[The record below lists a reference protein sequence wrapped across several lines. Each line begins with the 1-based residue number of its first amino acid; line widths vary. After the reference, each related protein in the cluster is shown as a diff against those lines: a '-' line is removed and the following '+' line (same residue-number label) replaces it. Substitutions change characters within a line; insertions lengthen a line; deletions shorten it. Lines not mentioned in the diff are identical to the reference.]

1 MARNTGKYATLLFII
16 VFTMMVCLTSCSL
29 KKNTAST
36 RNYTAFITKYNIYY
50 NGDTHYKETLSEM
63 EKNYED
69 DYTAL
74 VLTHPAQAKTNEKAP
89 QPSGDFTRSIEKA
102 QKAIQLRSIKKKPKK
117 KSGKKNDPEYKE
129 WMKRDEY
136 NPFLHNAWMM
146 MGRSQFMNGDFLGS
160 ASTFFYISKHFTWL
174 PETVTESKL
183 WQARSY
189 CTMDWLYECEVI
201 ITRIKA
207 EELTSKSLKFL
218 YNVTYADFLIRSE
231 KYAEAVPYLQE
242 AIKHTNGA
250 QKTRLNFLLGQIL
263 SRTGEKTE
271 AYKAYAAAGKWG
283 GASYRTKFNARIKQ
297 SEVYEGTDISK
308 EVSALK
314 RMTKYARNKEY
325 LDQIY
330 YAIGNLYLS
339 RNDTTEAVKYY
350 ELAAEKSTRNG
361 IDKAISQITLGELYF
376 AMHKYDKAQPCYA
389 EAVPLLPE
397 TYPNYKLLKKRSD
410 VLDELAVYSQN
421 VVLQDSLLYL
431 STLDKVQQLDII
443 NTIIAELKK
452 KEKESEEE
460 AKRESY
466 LAERAAEGTGLK
478 DSGSS
483 PTQFTL
489 NTDKSW
495 YFYNTSAKNAGK
507 TEFQKKWGRRKL
519 EDDWRRRNKASFNFN
534 DFEES
539 NGDNENSPQEQTEE
553 MNDSTANPAD
563 EKAAKEREAKE
574 NDPHFPEYYLKQIP
588 ATDEERAT
596 SNEIIQEGLFNMAV
610 ILKDKLE
617 DFSASLEEF
626 DRLMTRYPDND
637 YKLDVY
643 YNIYLMFMRQGNT
656 SLANRYRQLIV
667 TEFPDSPYGIA
678 MRDPNYIENIKVM
691 EERQEQ
697 IYADAYSAYLENRN
711 SEVHAAYELM
721 MDQYATSKLMP
732 KFMFIDAL
740 AYVTENNP
748 DMFRDRLKTMLENY
762 PETDVT
768 PIASAYLSGLAK
780 GRKLHSGGS
789 NTRGMLWDIRL
800 SNDSSAVTNDSIA
813 HFTLNPEEEQLFIL
827 LFPTDTV
834 AANDL
839 LFRVARH
846 NFTSFVVSDFDLEL
860 MNFGRLGLLIV
871 KGFANLSELNNYR
884 RVTAESAT
892 LRLPPQVR
900 PVIISAADFDKL
912 LKEGRSF
919 EEYFEYA
926 RQQMYIST
934 EEDVLPPDIFGPSE
948 GYIEEEETAPRD
960 TTVSEPETEPIIPEK
975 EEITPESTEMPEAPV
990 IPERENPAK
999 PAQEMKAVPDS
1010 TPQATPAPEKVQQ
1023 NPQNPG
1029 NAKQPAKPAA
1039 KPAEKKDSVST
1050 KKDNTKK
1057 KVTTPSLPQYPTG
1070 SEGDDP
1076 LLE

>member
-1 MARNTGKYATLLFII
+1 MTRHPGKYATLFFII
-16 VFTMMVCLTSCSL
+16 FFTVMACLTSCSL

-50 NGDTHYKETLSEM
+50 NGDTHYKETLAEM
-63 EKNYED
+63 EKTYED
-69 DYTAL
+69 DYTSL
-74 VLTHPAQAKTNEKAP
+74 VLTHPAQAHTNEKATK
-89 QPSGDFTRSIEKA
+89 PSGDFTRSIEKA

-117 KSGKKNDPEYKE
+117 KSGKRNDPEYKE
-129 WMKRDEY
+129 WLKRDEY

-201 ITRIKA
+201 ITRIKQ
-207 EELTSKSLKFL
+207 EELTTKNLKFL

-231 KYAEAVPYLQE
+231 KYADAVTYLREAVKL
-242 AIKHTNGA
+242 TSGA

-263 SRTGEKTE
+263 SRIGAKAE
-271 AYKAYAAAGKWG
+271 AYKAFDAAGKWS

-297 SEVYEGTDISK
+297 SEVYEGEDITK

-314 RMTKYARNKEY
+314 RMARYARNKEY

-330 YAIGNLYLS
+330 YAIANLYLS
-339 RNDTTEAVKYY
+339 KNDTTQAVKYY

-431 STLDKVQQLDII
+431 STLDKIQQLDII
-443 NTIIAELKK
+443 SVIIEELKK
-452 KEKESEEE
+452 KEKEAEEE

-478 DSGSS
+478 DNGST

-489 NTDKSW
+489 NSDKSW

-519 EDDWRRRNKASFNFN
+519 EDDWRRRNKASFDFN
-534 DFEES
+534 DFEENS
-539 NGDNENSPQEQTEE
+539 GDSEGNPQEQTEE
-553 MNDSTANPAD
+553 MNDTTANPVD

-626 DRLMTRYPDND
+626 DRLMTRYPEND

-643 YNIYLMFMRQGNT
+643 YNIYLMFMRKGNT
-656 SLANRYRQLIV
+656 SLANRYRQMIV

-678 MRDPNYIENIKVM
+678 MRDPNYIENLKVM
-691 EERQEQ
+691 EQRQEQ
-697 IYADAYSAYLENRN
+697 IYADAYSAYLEDRN

-721 MDQYATSKLMP
+721 MEQFATSKLMP

-748 DMFRDRLKTMLENY
+748 DMFRDRLKTMLEKY

-789 NTRGMLWDIRL
+789 NTRGMLWNTRL
-800 SNDSSAVTNDSIA
+800 TNDSAAVANESIA
-813 HFTLNPEEEQLFIL
+813 QFTLNPEEEQLFIL

-846 NFTSFVVSDFDLEL
+846 NFNSFVVSDFDLEV

-892 LRLPPQVR
+892 LQLPPQVR
-900 PVIISAADFDKL
+900 PVIISVADFDKL

-926 RQQMYIST
+926 RQQMYISA
-934 EEDVLPPDIFGPSE
+934 EENVLPPEIFGPSE
-948 GYIEEEETAPRD
+948 GFMEEETPSETEQAQPEISTPED
-960 TTVSEPETEPIIPEK
+960 TPLQEPE
-975 EEITPESTEMPEAPV
+975 
-990 IPERENPAK
+990 IPERKEIIPDI
-999 PAQEMKAVPDS
+999 KAIPDS
-1010 TPQATPAPEKVQQ
+1010 VPQVAPKQDYEQETVPQVAPKQEKTQPATQK
-1023 NPQNPG
+1023 PG
-1029 NAKQPAKPAA
+1029 TAKQTKQTSKPT
-1039 KPAEKKDSVST
+1039 EKKDSVNT

-1057 KVTTPSLPQYPTG
+1057 KVTTSPLPQYPTG

-1076 LLE
+1076 LFE